1 MQGFPQ
7 APPPLESSV
16 GQGRMETGPGEMGML
31 CPELYI
37 LGGRALA
44 PHLPSRLLTSLERA
58 DSAGDKGGFF
68 LIL

>member
-1 MQGFPQ
+1 
-7 APPPLESSV
+7 
-16 GQGRMETGPGEMGML
+16 METGPGGKGML
-31 CPELYI
+31 CPELYM

-44 PHLPSRLLTSLERA
+44 PHPPSHLLTSLERA